1 MAGSLRKAEGI
12 IHGDKAILG
21 KRWNLSKAA
30 AGHTTDFQKLA
41 VRTGDIH
48 GAETRPPPV
57 SRSRDGLAWDSC
69 CPGLGGCAHISRY
82 PRSSRCASLLYRPGM
97 LRTNK
102 WLLPQTCFLPPSHR
116 RGSKMD
122 LEVTFLN
129 WLRKCFLTE
138 LLWSFSPLVPPP
150 ALPGT
155 THCAAQQ
162 TFAFLP
168 NPLKRCPELQEG
180 TCGGEMEDARA
191 TRSLVRGRVSHWF
204 PGIATH

>member
-1 MAGSLRKAEGI
+1 MLRTVSERPESDHGGWRRWVAGSLRKAEGI

-82 PRSSRCASLLYRPGM
+82 PRSSRCVSLLYRPGM

-102 WLLPQTCFLPPSHR
+102 WLIPQTCFLPPSHR
-116 RGSKMD
+116 GGSKMD

-129 WLRKCFLTE
+129 WPPQMFSHRAALV
-138 LLWSFSPLVPPP
+138 LLP
-150 ALPGT
+150 ARASSCSSRDNTLC
-155 THCAAQQ
+155 CAADVCFPPQ
-162 TFAFLP
+162 AFEVMP
-168 NPLKRCPELQEG
+168 
-180 TCGGEMEDARA
+180 
-191 TRSLVRGRVSHWF
+191 
-204 PGIATH
+204 